1 MVKARLVKAMTEGSI
16 ARRLSQSEI
25 LCNRERAFAVMDKY
39 ELDALCVSDARNV
52 HYLSNFDSN
61 LLWNWSWVAFA
72 ILPRDESRPATL
84 LCSGLDLPTLLATLT
99 WMPEIR
105 TYALHDSGREAAKG
119 DFRPNVRKGAALGQ
133 VEQKALDLYA
143 AVPHVSA
150 PNPESALGAVL
161 KELSLDRSRLGVDD
175 WRLAQRLR
183 DGPAENAT
191 FQDARDIMREIRLV
205 KTAAEVER
213 LRGAAR
219 RNEAALKAAIAA
231 TSVGVLWRNVVET
244 YQVEMIRQG
253 GMPLYLIRG
262 AGERAGART
271 QVMDYAVQTG
281 DLVFYDALGQFH
293 HYHGDIGRT
302 AHMGEAPAEV
312 RATIDAMRVGWR
324 EGCDKVRPGMRAN
337 DLSQIIRDAA
347 RKAGFPASIRQAAT
361 VHSLGLEHFDHPQDQ
376 GFYQDFAI
384 ESGCVLNVD
393 MPYVEFGW
401 GSMHIEDTVLVTS
414 TDSELLTSNE
424 TALIEL
430 TENRS

>member
-1 MVKARLVKAMTEGSI
+1 MVMTTKADSI
-16 ARRLSQSEI
+16 ARRPSESDI
-25 LCNRERAFAVMDKY
+25 LCNRERALAVMEKY
-39 ELDALCVSDARNV
+39 GLDALCVSDARNV

-61 LLWNWSWVAFA
+61 LLWSWQWVAFA

-84 LCSGLDLPTLLATLT
+84 LCSGLDLPTLSATPT

-105 TYALHDSGREAAKG
+105 TYALHDSGREVAKG
-119 DFRPNVRKGAALGQ
+119 DFRPNVRKDAALGPH
-133 VEQKALDLYA
+133 EKKALALYA

-150 PNPESALGAVL
+150 PNPESAFGAVL
-161 KELSLDRSRLGVDD
+161 KELSLDGGRLGIDD

-183 DGPAENAT
+183 DGPAANAT
-191 FQDARDIMREIRLV
+191 FLDARDIMREIRLV
-205 KTAAEVER
+205 KTGAEIER

-231 TSVGVLWRNVVET
+231 TSVGVLWQDVVET
-244 YQVEMIRQG
+244 YQVEMIRLG
-253 GMPLYLIRG
+253 GKPVYLIRG
-262 AGERAGART
+262 AGELAGART
-271 QVMDYAVQTG
+271 QEVDYPVQAG
-281 DLVFYDALGQFH
+281 DLVFYDALGQFQ

-324 EGCDKVRPGMRAN
+324 EGCDKVRPGMRAK

-384 ESGCVLNVD
+384 ETGCVLNVD

-401 GSMHIEDTVLVTS
+401 GSMHIEDTVLVTR
-414 TDSELLTSNE
+414 TGSELLTSNE
-424 TALIEL
+424 TNLIEL
-430 TENRS
+430 AANGP